1 MHKGADCVN
10 SFVFVG
16 AFGIIV
22 TKWVWDRVTMY
33 VFEVKAAAMN
43 LLNDWRQELLKN
55 TKSKPVLNTNT
66 SKWNLPP
73 HGWVKVDSINGSQMW
88 IVLDL
93 GV

>member
-43 LLNDWRQELLKN
+43 LLND
-55 TKSKPVLNTNT
+55 
-66 SKWNLPP
+66 
-73 HGWVKVDSINGSQMW
+73 
-88 IVLDL
+88 
-93 GV
+93 